1 MGMKIG
7 SNSYNVCTEI
17 DANRIKKAQ
26 QSLSVG
32 AKEARMR
39 LKASQKEKKPKRL
52 IQKGNCTAQASQ
64 IKGIRI

>member
-17 DANRIKKAQ
+17 DANRIKKAE

-32 AKEARMR
+32 AKEARMQ
-39 LKASQKEKKPKRL
+39 LKASRKEKEAEEIDTEGQL
-52 IQKGNCTAQASQ
+52 YGA
-64 IKGIRI
+64 GIAD